1 MSRGSA
7 GPGALRRILAALA
20 LGACLA
26 LLLGGE
32 AGAAKEKVPSTL
44 KVKYK
49 GADPSD
55 PYGTYE
61 ISGKVGPKKCAA
73 GRKVTVKGFGAART
87 ESSGRFVIPLTAA
100 AQPGTYKAK
109 VAPKKKRGL
118 TCKRARATL
127 KIK

>member
-1 MSRGSA
+1 VSHGPAESR
-7 GPGALRRILAALA
+7 ALRRILTSLA

-26 LLLGGE
+26 FLLGGE

-44 KVKYK
+44 KVKYR
-49 GADPSD
+49 GADPAD

-73 GRKVTVKGFGAART
+73 RRKIAVKGFGSART
-87 ESSGRFVIPLTAA
+87 ESNGKFVIPLAA
-100 AQPGTYKAK
+100 AAEPGTYKAK